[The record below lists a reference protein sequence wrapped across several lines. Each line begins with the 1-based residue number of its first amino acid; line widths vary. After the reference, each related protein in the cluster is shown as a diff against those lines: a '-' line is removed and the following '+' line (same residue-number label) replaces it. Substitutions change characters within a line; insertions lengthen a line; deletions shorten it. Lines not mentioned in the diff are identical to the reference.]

1 MICCPCPSLLQSNF
15 ASFQVT
21 ITILSQYLCNLKIP
35 KNSQRIPKEFP
46 KNSQRIPKEFPKNS
60 QRISKAFPK
69 NFQRIPKEFPKKP
82 QRIPIEFLKN
92 SRRISK
98 EFPKNSRKIPQRI
111 PQRIPKES
119 PQKFLKFPQ
128 NCLEISQ
135 KYLIRAYSS
144 KSLSSLFSVDFQT
157 NLSWH
162 QKKKVTKK

>member
-1 MICCPCPSLLQSNF
+1 MICCCPCLP
-15 ASFQVT
+15 
-21 ITILSQYLCNLKIP
+21 LSQKLHHFKSKLPKINTHIFRTP
-35 KNSQRIPKEFP
+35 QPY
-46 KNSQRIPKEFPKNS
+46 IPKEFPKNS

-92 SRRISK
+92 SWRISK

-144 KSLSSLFSVDFQT
+144 KSLSSLFCYVSYCKTALEWLGQHFFFFSIAIW
-157 NLSWH
+157 NHFASL
-162 QKKKVTKK
+162 